1 MHLHIA
7 VVISCGKLSLPCDT
21 MRGCA
26 KIIIDKNSISVPLL
40 WKSWHFKLDL
50 WSVLLARFRVR
61 DINYL
66 SVGFISR
73 IFEAILMFFLWLVKN
88 RADFGSAQNTHFLQG
103 FFARK
108 NFLALAGAD
117 SLVPVFPKRDGGN
130 IRSFL
135 FCIFGWVSKIWCLR
149 TTKPLRKTLLLLHVH
164 ECVESPR
171 SYLTESAFFIHF
183 IVVETWLPAKNNM
196 PTDFYS
202 IDSHKVRL
210 SSY

>member
-26 KIIIDKNSISVPLL
+26 KIIIDKNSIRVPLL

-50 WSVLLARFRVR
+50 WSVLLARFRVS

-73 IFEAILMFFLWLVKN
+73 IFEVILMFFLWLVKN
-88 RADFGSAQNTHFLQG
+88 RADFGSAQNTQLLEG

-108 NFLALAGAD
+108 KLLALAGAD
-117 SLVPVFPKRDGGN
+117 SLVLVHVFPKRDGGK
-130 IRSFL
+130 IRSFQ

-149 TTKPLRKTLLLLHVH
+149 TTKPLRKTLL
-164 ECVESPR
+164 C
-171 SYLTESAFFIHF
+171 YIMFMNA
-183 IVVETWLPAKNNM
+183 
-196 PTDFYS
+196 
-202 IDSHKVRL
+202 
-210 SSY
+210 